1 MQRRFKVILTWDNET
16 QVYVVTVPALP
27 GCVTQGK
34 DREEALERAQE
45 AITGH
50 IEALKLIGEP
60 VPQGDVE
67 FAEVG
72 ETLSPVLVKSI
83 LEQAGLTV
91 EELIELL

>member
-1 MQRRFKVILTWDNET
+1 MPRKFKVILTWDNEA

-34 DREEALERAQE
+34 DREEALERIQE

-50 IEALKLIGEP
+50 IEALKLVGEP

-67 FAEVG
+67 FAEVQV
-72 ETLSPVLVKSI
+72 SVS
-83 LEQAGLTV
+83 
-91 EELIELL
+91 

>member
-1 MQRRFKVILTWDNET
+1 MLRKFKVILTWDNEA

-34 DREEALERAQE
+34 NREEALECIQE

-60 VPQGDVE
+60 VQQGDVE
-67 FAEVG
+67 FTEVSG
-72 ETLSPVLVKSI
+72 
-83 LEQAGLTV
+83 
-91 EELIELL
+91 

>member
-1 MQRRFKVILTWDNET
+1 MPRKFKVILSWDNET

-34 DREEALERAQE
+34 DREEALERVQE

-50 IEALKLIGEP
+50 IEALKMIGQP

-67 FAEVG
+67 FAEVQV
-72 ETLSPVLVKSI
+72 SVS
-83 LEQAGLTV
+83 
-91 EELIELL
+91 

>member
-1 MQRRFKVILTWDNET
+1 MPRKFKVILTWDNET

-34 DREEALERAQE
+34 SREEALERIQE

-50 IEALKLIGEP
+50 IDALKLIGEP

-67 FAEVG
+67 FAEVQV
-72 ETLSPVLVKSI
+72 SVS
-83 LEQAGLTV
+83 
-91 EELIELL
+91 

>member
-1 MQRRFKVILTWDNET
+1 MQRRFKVVLTWDNET

-34 DREEALERAQE
+34 NREEALERVQE

-50 IEALKLIGEP
+50 IEALKLVGHP

-67 FAEVG
+67 FAEVQV
-72 ETLSPVLVKSI
+72 SVS
-83 LEQAGLTV
+83 
-91 EELIELL
+91 

>member
-1 MQRRFKVILTWDNET
+1 MPRKFKVILSWDNET

-34 DREEALERAQE
+34 NREEALERIQE

-67 FAEVG
+67 FAEVQV
-72 ETLSPVLVKSI
+72 SVS
-83 LEQAGLTV
+83 
-91 EELIELL
+91 

>member
-1 MQRRFKVILTWDNET
+1 MSRKFKVILTWDNET

-34 DREEALERAQE
+34 DRQEALKRVQE

-67 FAEVG
+67 FAEVQV
-72 ETLSPVLVKSI
+72 SVS
-83 LEQAGLTV
+83 
-91 EELIELL
+91 

>member
-1 MQRRFKVILTWDNET
+1 MK
-16 QVYVVTVPALP
+16 YPAIW
-27 GCVTQGK
+27 K

>member
-34 DREEALERAQE
+34 NREEALEQTRE

-50 IEALKLIGEP
+50 IEALKLIGQP

-67 FAEVG
+67 FAEVQV
-72 ETLSPVLVKSI
+72 SVS
-83 LEQAGLTV
+83 
-91 EELIELL
+91 